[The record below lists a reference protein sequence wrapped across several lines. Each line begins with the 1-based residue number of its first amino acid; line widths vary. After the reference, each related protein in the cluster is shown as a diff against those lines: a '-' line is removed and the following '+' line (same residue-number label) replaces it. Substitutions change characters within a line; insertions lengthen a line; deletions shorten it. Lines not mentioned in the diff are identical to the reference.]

1 MVSHSPQMKKMFS
14 QGIWW
19 LTMLMITIM
28 LAFAIFN
35 AIKRIGLVANK
46 KLKQLMGISM
56 IIGYICS
63 ATFFLLVVLK
73 VMPWF
78 NPQYCIPI
86 SGMIIGNAMTGIVLG
101 ANTLCSEMQAK
112 RTEIENSIMLAIL
125 GCTALTVIIF
135 VTLGYQTFFTPS

>member
-1 MVSHSPQMKKMFS
+1 MVSHSPQMKKMFP